1 MTDVN
6 FKDIR
11 VLPGQLELK
20 GNNAKTLADLVHQL
34 QSGSTLKGLV
44 VGTTAKS
51 EVIFHT
57 SIGRFISPNPLGLV
71 RGDTITIR
79 LANEGEDI
87 LGTILKVNQESPDLK
102 SPINLAFV
110 RDSNNKNTN
119 INNQHNSSTIS
130 AFSDIG
136 ADLLPETIRGNI
148 SYFNLSKIDSGT
160 LLYKTLINNFDTNSN
175 QNFIEFKVLPKTEML
190 GGQLQIMGEIL
201 PENNI
206 DSKNQMLR
214 TPFGIITIENT
225 QLQKGQNLSLEI
237 FKINNYTVENS
248 VKDKLTEFVI
258 KLNSSA
264 DVLKKLDIAKA
275 FASKNTNAT
284 SKGSQ
289 NNDLRTM
296 LHNSQ
301 KQNYSSAQ
309 QIQQTSG
316 NPKNADYV
324 HLDKMDAIS
333 QKTQNILNQNNSA
346 AEKKLANTAQLLD
359 TDITKN
365 TITKSTQSS
374 EGAQNSKITPQE
386 IRNNI
391 TRVDSSN
398 AKNIDQQLSSP
409 NTDKTIN
416 SNLPDEIITNAKI
429 AGESS
434 KIVEEFVKSGILASN
449 LRIGTRKLKQNHN
462 PDLDHA
468 KSIDKLGEQEEA
480 GKASSNRYQSRSFNA
495 LLKNMSE
502 MDTVKKLSTELLE
515 LKEIFTSTAVEQ
527 QDPDHWTN
535 VFIPFYNTKEV
546 YEQEV
551 KLNYPKKG
559 ILRFLV
565 NTKLQMIGEIQ
576 LDGLIKYS
584 KNIQNPTSF
593 DLIVRSKDRLDPLLQ
608 RSINRIY
615 ATNQDI
621 TGIRGKLLFNDD
633 EKFK

>member
-565 NTKLQMIGEIQ
+565 NTKLQMIGW
-576 LDGLIKYS
+576 LRGCG
-584 KNIQNPTSF
+584 
-593 DLIVRSKDRLDPLLQ
+593 VRCSGTPEARHD
-608 RSINRIY
+608 
-615 ATNQDI
+615 ATPC
-621 TGIRGKLLFNDD
+621 LSV
-633 EKFK
+633 